1 MVETN
6 KMMYWV
12 GPKVIWVFPLHLNG
26 KTGMKFLTKPVFK
39 DRKVKTCPTGNLK
52 TTKLKFSSK
61 GEIKIF
67 KIY

>member
-1 MVETN
+1 
-6 KMMYWV
+6 
-12 GPKVIWVFPLHLNG
+12 
-26 KTGMKFLTKPVFK
+26 MKFLTKPVFK
-39 DRKVKTCPTGNLK
+39 DRKIKACPTGNLK